1 MKAETIKLD
10 GMEKSAK
17 AHTVFRVSNGK
28 VESRAIRDFYDSRL
42 EVGDKVD
49 IYRVTKRQFIELMP
63 GDYLVRKEGTHVI
76 G

>member
-1 MKAETIKLD
+1 MKEEIIKLD
-10 GMEKSAK
+10 GMDKSSRP
-17 AHTVFRVSNGK
+17 HTVFRVSNGK

-49 IYRVTKRQFIELMP
+49 IYRITKRQFIELMP
-63 GDYLVRKEGTHVI
+63 GDYIVRKEGTHVI